1 MLIRNF
7 ELNYF
12 QFLPLFLALFLTPL
26 NPLLSQ
32 FEIAADNAG
41 NYGGAWNSNQGVG
54 FNNWSYIN
62 NGGSGGFAGRF
73 IGNPG
78 SADITGMNTNSFGLF
93 ANPNVVGNE
102 SKARRTF
109 SGGQLQFG
117 DVFEF
122 QMGMNWDAG
131 NGDGFK
137 GIDILNSTGNVILNF
152 NMGNSATITWG
163 SPTGGSNGTLFSAYG
178 TQAMSF
184 QIARTGSN
192 QYRVIATPRAGGA
205 NFNQIINLGGE
216 VAGFEFY
223 AGRLNS
229 GDQRQPYYNNLA
241 ITNSGIFDIV
251 SGTETYSRALT
262 GSGNL
267 SKLGA
272 GILVLTGNSNYNG
285 TTTITAGELRLNPT
299 VNATP
304 ASQFVLNGG
313 TLSTAGIAVNRTI
326 TSSNTLRLDA
336 SSTINLG
343 NVNHG
348 ISFSASNAVAWNSAA
363 ELTITGWTGTA
374 GTSGTNGKIFVGS
387 NTSGLTAA
395 QLDRISFQGFPGKA
409 MLLATGE
416 IVPRQ
421 LQFRS
426 VQIGNWNQTS
436 TWEVSLNGGITW
448 QNATS
453 TPSHLDDI
461 ITIRNTHTVNITAA
475 VTIDQVVV
483 DPGATIVHS
492 GNATITLANGVGT
505 DLIILGT
512 WRRTIA
518 TATISISTGATM
530 RVENGGVYEQAFNGD
545 GGSIPTA
552 TWEENSILRLMNTS
566 TGAGN
571 YSNMEQSFGI
581 VEYNRPNQ
589 TSALQILQWASID
602 FDIRNEF
609 RVISTGS
616 GAINLNSSWSISGN
630 YNQTNG
636 NVRVNTTTTSRNF
649 TIGGD
654 FYLNGGVFNV
664 SAGNSNTNVVIDGN
678 LNMSGGSFY
687 LKGGTAGGT
696 QSLRVKGDFLHSGGG
711 FNWNNSSSDNTS
723 ITAVYI
729 EKDFIISG
737 SASWGGFVSATQ
749 CASGVFFDGNG
760 IQLFSS
766 NLSHASA
773 TGVSQR
779 FYYKTTGGPT
789 ALNESYTG
797 SVEQW
802 TVNGT
807 CGSVPPSGYARWP
820 TSGAMLQNFTV
831 NNSSSQG
838 VNLRDMRMV
847 NGSLHLINGKL
858 NSGACNA
865 STTSATLLTLADN
878 ATTIGA
884 SSDSYV
890 NGVMQKLGDDPFVF
904 PIGNATS
911 YHPVAISAPTV
922 TTDRFGACFLET
934 DPTVAGFDRNSKE
947 VSIANV
953 ADCHFWHLNRISGSS
968 DVTVGLNVDCP
979 SLLAADE
986 IVVRWDG
993 SEWKNEGGTF
1003 AAGVVTSDLVNSF
1016 SPFTTGND
1024 INAVLP
1030 VTLSFFNITC
1040 EDEVHQINWQTE
1052 SELNNHYFLIEQSL
1066 DGENW
1071 REITKVFGAGTT
1083 SFSQFYAYSVSNVS
1097 AGTVYYRLKQFD
1109 FDGTMDELGVRAA
1122 SCNDQ
1127 GIRLFPNPSKQDL
1140 FLSGL
1145 EKGSSV
1151 SLYDMTGKLVKSV
1164 IADNSNFYWN
1174 ISELQAGMY
1183 QVLIKTSTENKRMPF
1198 VKL

>member
-78 SADITGMNTNSFGLF
+78 SAGITGMNTNSFGLF

-299 VNATP
+299 VNASP

-343 NVNHG
+343 NVNHS

-363 ELTITGWTGTA
+363 ELTITDWTGTA

-387 NTSGLTAA
+387 NASGLTATQLA
-395 QLDRISFQGFPGKA
+395 QISFSGYLGKG
-409 MLLATGE
+409 MLLPSGE
-416 IVPRQ
+416 IVPR
-421 LQFRS
+421 LLMFRS
-426 VQIGNWNQTS
+426 KQSGSWNQISSWEYSRDGGISWEDATYAPTS
-436 TWEVSLNGGITW
+436 TDASIN
-448 QNATS
+448 
-453 TPSHLDDI
+453 
-461 ITIRNTHTVNITAA
+461 IRDGHIVTVTANVTVDE
-475 VTIDQVVV
+475 VTIEAGAQVTLSGGTLTISNG
-483 DPGATIVHS
+483 PGD
-492 GNATITLANGVGT
+492 
-505 DLIILGT
+505 DLIIQGIYE
-512 WRRTIA
+512 RTSFTSVA
-518 TATISISTGATM
+518 LDAGAS
-530 RVENGGVYEQAFNGD
+530 VICENGGEYIHNNN
-545 GGSIPTA
+545 GGSLPNISWQNGSLLRIANSATA
-552 TWEENSILRLMNTS
+552 GFNQNFYDVLIEGGTSFLSNDAISRSMSTNDFEITSGNFWVAGASASNSQNLTIS
-566 TGAGN
+566 GD
-571 YSNMEQSFGI
+571 F
-581 VEYNRPNQ
+581 NQ
-589 TSALQILQWASID
+589 T
-602 FDIRNEF
+602 
-609 RVISTGS
+609 
-616 GAINLNSSWSISGN
+616 
-630 YNQTNG
+630 
-636 NVRVNTTTTSRNF
+636 
-649 TIGGD
+649 GGD
-654 FYLNGGVFNV
+654 FQVSRTNNAGTYVVTIEGSATFSGGRTVIMNNSGAGGRIATLNINGNTLVNGGTLDLHLNTAGSNV
-664 SAGNSNTNVVIDGN
+664 GRLFLRSDLTLSSGELVYTRGATGPVTTGSAGVYFDGAN
-678 LNMSGGSFY
+678 ASTQTFMWSGGS
-687 LKGGTAGGT
+687 LSTA
-696 QSLRVKGDFLHSGGG
+696 SGGIG
-711 FNWNNSSSDNTS
+711 R
-723 ITAVYI
+723 
-729 EKDFIISG
+729 
-737 SASWGGFVSATQ
+737 
-749 CASGVFFDGNG
+749 
-760 IQLFSS
+760 
-766 NLSHASA
+766 
-773 TGVSQR
+773 R
-779 FYYKTTGGPT
+779 FYYKSIAGPT
-789 ALNESYTG
+789 TLNESYTG
-797 SVEQW
+797 SAAQ
-802 TVNGT
+802 TTINGSQGT
-807 CGSVPPSGYARWP
+807 NIPSGYDPWP
-820 TSGAMLQNFTV
+820 TSGAVINDLTIDNV
-831 NNSSSQG
+831 AG
-838 VNLRDMRMV
+838 VTLSTAKMV
-847 NGSLHLINGKL
+847 NGTLLLANGLINT
-858 NSGACNA
+858 GACNA

-911 YHPVAISAPTV
+911 YHPVAISAPTL

-968 DVTVGLNVDCP
+968 NVTVGLNVDCP